1 MSRSIPVELGA
12 QAYAVRVGTGLLD
25 SPQLPALVTGAQ
37 AFVLSD
43 ANVAPLYLER
53 VRKALAGKRVSSLVI
68 PAGEQEKTLAR
79 FGEAMQVLADAG
91 ASRDVTVLALGG
103 GVVGDLAGFVSA
115 CWMRGVRFVQLP
127 TTLLAMV
134 DSSVGGKTAVDL
146 PAGKNLVGAFHQ
158 PAAVLA
164 DLGVLATLPA
174 RELRAGLAEV
184 VKAGAIADADFFAWL
199 EANAEGLAA
208 GDEALL
214 EHAIATA
221 IAFKAGVVARDER
234 ERGERMLLN
243 LGHTFGHA
251 VETAQGYGGLLHG
264 EAVAVGMVL
273 AATLSAQLGL
283 STPEDT
289 QRLRELLTRLGLPT
303 ALPDGLDANAL
314 LAHMRLDKKAVSGVP
329 RLILWRGIGR
339 AEVVQGVADDAVLR
353 ALA

>member
-1 MSRSIPVELGA
+1 MSATIAVELGA
-12 QAYAVRVGTGLLD
+12 DAYEVRVGKGLLD
-25 SPQLPALVTGAQ
+25 SPQLAALVTGVQ

-43 ANVAPLYLER
+43 DNVAPLYLQR
-53 VRKALAGKRVSSLVI
+53 VRKTLAGKQVGVFVI

-79 FGEAMQVLADAG
+79 FGEAMQALAEAG

-103 GVVGDLAGFVSA
+103 GVVGDLAGFVAS
-115 CWMRGVRFVQLP
+115 CWMRGVRLVQLP

-164 DLGVLATLPA
+164 DLGTLATLPA

-184 VKAGAIADADFFAWL
+184 VKAAAIANADFFAWL
-199 EANAEGLAA
+199 EANAEGLVA

-214 EHAIATA
+214 EHAISTS

-251 VETAQGYGGLLHG
+251 IESAQGYGGLLHG

-273 AATLSAQLGL
+273 AATLSAQLGMA
-283 STPEDT
+283 PHEDGA
-289 QRLRELLTRLGLPT
+289 RLRALLTRLGLPISVP
-303 ALPDGLDANAL
+303 AGLEASDL
-314 LAHMRLDKKAVSGVP
+314 LARMRLDKKAVSGVP
-329 RLILWRGIGR
+329 RLILWRGVGR
-339 AEVVQGVADDAVLR
+339 AEVVQGVADEAVLR